1 MNTAA
6 RTEPASS
13 TSPLQLIERT
23 VQNRAKESALDLA
36 DPDGDRRLRDL
47 IDTEIERW
55 QDDHRRGVRPYALV
69 APAELAARAYRNI
82 AKYGPLT
89 PLLDDDDV
97 WEIMINAPAEIFVK
111 RHRGINGYHDEVFE
125 DDEHVVRTL
134 TKILDDSSMSHRKLD
149 PTEGLQDA
157 QLDNGARLHIVH
169 GDLARGGHLMVNIR
183 KFTGVTF
190 TSLDQL
196 VRHEMLT
203 ATAARFLAACVRARS
218 SIIFAGAPGSGKTT
232 LLSCCA
238 AELDPELRVVIAE
251 EVFEADVPL
260 ANV

>member
-1 MNTAA
+1 MTT
-6 RTEPASS
+6 RPRSPESESS
-13 TSPLQLIERT
+13 TTPLQVIERT
-23 VQNRAKESALDLA
+23 VQDRAKETALDLGN
-36 DPDGDRRLRDL
+36 DEGEQRLREL
-47 IDTEIERW
+47 IDAEIDRW
-55 QDDHRRGVRPYALV
+55 QDDHRRGDRPYPLSSPTAI
-69 APAELAARAYRNI
+69 ATRAFRNI
-82 AKYGPLT
+82 ALYGPLT

-97 WEIMINAPAEIFVK
+97 WEIMINAPSEIFVK

-196 VRHEMLT
+196 VEHDMLST
-203 ATAARFLAACVRARS
+203 SAARFLAACVRVKS
-218 SIIFAGAPGSGKTT
+218 SIVFAGAPGSGKTT

-238 AELDPELRVVIAE
+238 AELDPAPRRRRSSS
-251 EVFEADVPL
+251 
-260 ANV
+260 